1 MLGFGRYDPIA
12 LAITLGA
19 VVVAATVHEFAHA
32 LVADRLG
39 DPTARN
45 LGRLS
50 LNPLVHLDLLGTL
63 FFVVFGFGWAR
74 PVPVNPRNFADPRRG
89 MLQVA
94 LAGPLANV
102 TLAFLA
108 GALVKAPGLP
118 AGPLLAAAALST
130 LIWINVI
137 LALFNLIP
145 IPPLDGSRILE
156 ALLVG
161 RQALTYQRFQPYGTL
176 LLLVLLYTGVVGHVM
191 LPAARWLYHAST
203 SLPGL

>member
-1 MLGFGRYDPIA
+1 MLGLGDP
-12 LAITLGA
+12 LAIAFTLAA
-19 VVVAATVHEFAHA
+19 VLVAATFHEFAHA

-39 DPTARN
+39 DPTPRA

-50 LNPLVHLDLLGTL
+50 LNPLVHLDPLGTI

-74 PVPVNPRNFADPRRG
+74 PVPVNPRYFADPRRG

-102 TLAFLA
+102 TVAFVV
-108 GALVKAPGLP
+108 GALLKIPDLPG
-118 AGPLLAAAALST
+118 GPLLRDALST
-130 LIWINVI
+130 LIWISVI
-137 LALFNLIP
+137 LAIFNLIP

-156 ALLVG
+156 SLLVG
-161 RQALTYQRFQPYGTL
+161 RQAITYARLQPYGTL
-176 LLLVLLYTGVVGHVM
+176 LLLLLLYTGVVGRVM

-203 SLPGL
+203 GGLPGL

>member
-1 MLGFGRYDPIA
+1 MLGFGRSDPLA
-12 LAITLGA
+12 LAITLAA

-74 PVPVNPRNFADPRRG
+74 PVPVNPRNFEDPGRG

-102 TLAFLA
+102 TLAFLL
-108 GALVKAPGLP
+108 GALLKAPGLT
-118 AGPLLAAAALST
+118 LDSLTAAALLT
-130 LIWINVI
+130 LIRINII
-137 LALFNLIP
+137 LAVFNLIP

-156 ALLVG
+156 ALLGG
-161 RQALTYQRFQPYGTL
+161 RQALTYHRLQPYGTL
-176 LLLVLLYTGVVGHVM
+176 LLLVLLYTGIVGRVM
-191 LPAARWLYHAST
+191 LPAVRWLLHAST
-203 SLPGL
+203 GLPGL

>member
-1 MLGFGRYDPIA
+1 VLGFGDPFAIA
-12 LAITLGA
+12 LTLAA
-19 VVVAATVHEFAHA
+19 VLVAATVHEFAHA

-39 DPTARN
+39 DPTPRA

-63 FFVVFGFGWAR
+63 FFVIFGFGWAK
-74 PVPVNPRNFADPRRG
+74 PVPVNPRHFADPRRG

-102 TLAFLA
+102 TMAFLV
-108 GALVKAPGLP
+108 GALLKLPNLPG
-118 AGPLLAAAALST
+118 GPVVAELLST

-137 LALFNLIP
+137 LAIFNLIP

-156 ALLVG
+156 ALLGG
-161 RQALTYQRFQPYGTL
+161 RQAITYARLQPYGTI
-176 LLLVLLYTGVVGHVM
+176 LLLVLLYTGIVSRVM
-191 LPAARWLYHAST
+191 MPAVQWLYHAST
-203 SLPGL
+203 GGLPGL

>member
-1 MLGFGRYDPIA
+1 VVFPRDPASIVLT
-12 LAITLGA
+12 LAA
-19 VVVAATVHEFAHA
+19 VIVAATCHEFAHA

-63 FFVVFGFGWAR
+63 FFVIFGFGWAR
-74 PVPVNPRNFADPRRG
+74 PVPVNPRNFRSPRQG

-102 TLAFLA
+102 TVAVVLGTLIRAQGNPVGSGIGEF
-108 GALVKAPGLP
+108 GALVV
-118 AGPLLAAAALST
+118 
-130 LIWINVI
+130 WINVI
-137 LALFNLIP
+137 LAVFNLIP

-156 ALLVG
+156 SLLPP
-161 RQALTYQRFQPYGTL
+161 REAFTFSRLQPYGTL
-176 LLLVLLYTGVVGHVM
+176 LLLLLLYTGFVGHV
-191 LPAARWLYHAST
+191 LGPAARWLYAVAMGG
-203 SLPGL
+203 LPLL

>member
-1 MLGFGRYDPIA
+1 VLGFGDPLGI
-12 LAITLGA
+12 AITLAA
-19 VVVAATVHEFAHA
+19 VLVAATFHEFAHA
-32 LVADRLG
+32 FVADRLG
-39 DPTARN
+39 DPTPRA

-74 PVPVNPRNFADPRRG
+74 PVPVNPRHFADPRRG

-94 LAGPLANV
+94 LAGPLANI
-102 TLAFLA
+102 TLAFVV
-108 GALVKAPGLP
+108 GALLKVPDLPG
-118 AGPLLAAAALST
+118 GPLAVEVLSA

-156 ALLVG
+156 SLLVG
-161 RQALTYQRFQPYGTL
+161 RQALTYSRLQPYGTL
-176 LLLVLLYTGVVGHVM
+176 LLLGLLYTGVVGRIM

-203 SLPGL
+203 GGLPGL